1 MNSHSLR
8 PGCFPKRLNPK
19 RTATRL
25 IWSGSVKQTVSR
37 FVFGTILG
45 SQRIPKSFRKGNSI
59 FGFFAILHDG
69 KSVIESNS
77 ELLSGLPPVCHR
89 HRPFTTDSGIGQIDK
104 FFEGR
109 IIWENAF
116 IFSDFTDLTVVSL
129 DGIRRVNHPSNLGRK
144 IEIGTQSGPVIRP
157 ALDDDRLMFAPL
169 VM

>member
-1 MNSHSLR
+1 MKKPSCVSTGAVYLK
-8 PGCFPKRLNPK
+8 CK
-19 RTATRL
+19 TAE
-25 IWSGSVKQTVSR
+25 GSVKQTVSA
-37 FVFGTILG
+37 VFWGAILG

-77 ELLSGLPPVCHR
+77 ELLSGLPPVYHR

-129 DGIRRVNHPSNLGRK
+129 DGIGRVNHPSNLGRK

-157 ALDDDRLMFAPL
+157 ALDDDRIMFAPL
-169 VM
+169 VI